1 MEAQEEEEENSGT
14 TAESSPNKSGNW
26 QESDSCLQWIVG
38 TKKKQE
44 AEKQVEDRRQ
54 NGENVEDDEDA
65 EEKFTKG
72 LFEFYF
78 ILIIFSAAKN
88 IFQFHKNSLVF
99 HLPNC

>member
-14 TAESSPNKSGNW
+14 AAESSPNKSGNW

-44 AEKQVEDRRQ
+44 AEKEVEDRRQ

-72 LFEFYF
+72 LFEIYF
-78 ILIIFSAAKN
+78 ILIIVNVGKN
-88 IFQFHKNSLVF
+88 IFQF
-99 HLPNC
+99 P